1 MKKIKDVWR
10 NNRVLFVLFIIL
22 IICFIAIVTVALTYF
37 VGSEKS
43 PYGNRLDNK
52 VELPKDF
59 EKSMEKTLKE
69 DESIKDATVRLAVR
83 TIYISIDFESTISLK
98 EAQEKALASMENIDE
113 KVLEYYDFNYILSQE
128 ESEESDGFTIMGAR
142 NSYGTGFVWNNNTV
156 VKENEE
162 E

>member
-1 MKKIKDVWR
+1 MKKIKEIWR

-22 IICFIAIVTVALTYF
+22 IICFVAIVTVALTYF
-37 VGSEKS
+37 VGSENS

-59 EKSMEKTLKE
+59 EKNMANALKE
-69 DESIKDATVRLAVR
+69 DEQIKDATVRLAVR
-83 TIYISIDFESTISLK
+83 TIYVSIDFETTISLE
-98 EAQEKALASMENIDE
+98 EAEEKAVASLESIDE
-113 KVLEYYDFNYILSQE
+113 KILEYYDFNYILSKDAKE
-128 ESEESDGFTIMGAR
+128 EDEGFTIMGAR

-156 VKENEE
+156 VEENEE

>member
-1 MKKIKDVWR
+1 MKKIKEIWR
-10 NNRVLFVLFIIL
+10 NNCVLFVLFIIL

-59 EKSMEKTLKE
+59 EKNMASALNE
-69 DESIKDATVRLAVR
+69 DEFIKEANVRLAIR
-83 TIYISIDFESTISLK
+83 TIYVTIDFENDISL
-98 EAQEKALASMENIDE
+98 EDAQEKALASLDLVDE
-113 KVLEYYDFNYILSQE
+113 KLLEYYDFNYILSQDK
-128 ESEESDGFTIMGAR
+128 SEDNAGFTIMGAR
-142 NSYGTGFVWNNNTV
+142 NSNGTGFVWNNNNIP
-156 VKENEE
+156 EEDEE

>member
-1 MKKIKDVWR
+1 MKKIKEIWR

-59 EKSMEKTLKE
+59 EKNMADTLNE
-69 DESIKDATVRLAVR
+69 DEFIKEATVRLAVR
-83 TIYISIDFESTISLK
+83 TIYVTIDFENGISL
-98 EAQEKALASMENIDE
+98 EDAEEKALASLDLISEE
-113 KVLEYYDFNYILSQE
+113 LLEYYDFNYILSQD
-128 ESEESDGFTIMGAR
+128 ESEDNAGFTIMGAR
-142 NSYGTGFVWNNNTV
+142 NSNGTGFVWNNNNIP
-156 VKENEE
+156 EEDEE